1 MAYSNKIKI
10 YKGPRTS
17 LGKAIVKGA
26 ATSTTPLGKAVAKKL
41 ERRFVTRKLQDARR
55 RVERQAAALRREA
68 DTYEKVRNP
77 KTGRKRLS
85 AQAKLLRKEASRLE
99 RYAKGSTATTKKGRK
114 RTNKSLLKRIAKLDE
129 LRDEYAS
136 AAFKNK
142 RWEAAAREAKKG
154 IATPEFGAGD
164 IGKRKV
170 QAFYT
175 WAQPYWRDVTNPA
188 ERNAEILNRLKVPTL
203 QQAFEIFQSK
213 EKVAGHDPFWV
224 WVNEQ
229 LNWGFNTEDA
239 RFNELG
245 MEKWENL
252 NSDEKKALSNRYYAN
267 TR

>member
-1 MAYSNKIKI
+1 MAYVKKLKINGTPI
-10 YKGPRTS
+10 TS

-26 ATSTTPLGKAVAKKL
+26 ATSTTPLGRAVAKSL
-41 ERRFVTRKLQDARR
+41 ERRFVTRQLQNARR

-68 DTYEKVRNP
+68 ATYEKVRNP
-77 KTGRKRLS
+77 KTGRLRLS

-99 RYAKGSTATTKKGRK
+99 RYAKGSTSKTKSGRA
-114 RTNKSLLKRIAKLDE
+114 RTNKALLKRIAKLDE
-129 LRDEYAS
+129 LRDDYAS
-136 AAFKNK
+136 AAFKNQ

-188 ERNAEILNRLKVPTL
+188 DRNAVILERLNVPTL
-203 QQAFEIFQSK
+203 QQAFDIFQSK
-213 EKVAGHDPFWV
+213 ETSAGNDGFWV
-224 WVNEQ
+224 WVNDQ
-229 LNWGFNTEDA
+229 LNWGFDTNDA
-239 RFNELG
+239 RFNELS
-245 MEKWENL
+245 MENWEKL
-252 NSDEKKALSNRYYAN
+252 NSDEKKALSNRYYAS